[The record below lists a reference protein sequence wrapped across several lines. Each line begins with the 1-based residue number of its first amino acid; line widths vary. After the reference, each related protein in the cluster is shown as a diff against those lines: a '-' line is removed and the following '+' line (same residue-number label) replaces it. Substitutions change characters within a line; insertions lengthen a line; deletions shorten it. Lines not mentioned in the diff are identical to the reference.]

1 MDFELL
7 IDSTGK
13 FEWIL
18 LGLFLTTLLVQCFY
32 YFGVYLR
39 LPTYKVGKRR
49 NSTKGISVV
58 ICARNEAKN
67 LERFLPLIL
76 EQNYPKFE
84 VVVVN
89 DCSTDHTEELL
100 SELKVTYDKLR
111 FTSIPLNEKFTHGK
125 KLALTIGLKSAQYD
139 YVLLTDADCYPA
151 SKGWLKTMAGNLGG
165 DKEIV
170 LGYGG
175 YEKQKGLLNL
185 IIRYET
191 VFTAIQY
198 LSFAIKGR
206 PYMGVGRNLAYRKDL
221 FFKSKGFAGHYH
233 IASGDDDLF
242 VNQHAMKINTSVEI
256 DPESFTISLPKRKF
270 GAWIRQKRRHL
281 LAGNLYNRGSRWR
294 LGLEIISRML
304 LYTSFITLTLISSW
318 LWPLTIFFGLFL
330 VIRMSIFKLGMQRL
344 KERYLLLP
352 SLLLDLVLPLI
363 LGAIWISNLFITK
376 SQTWK

>member
-1 MDFELL
+1 MDFKLL
-7 IDSTGK
+7 FESTGI
-13 FEWIL
+13 FEGIL
-18 LGLFLTTLLVQCFY
+18 LLLFLTTLGIQCFY

-39 LPTYKVGKRR
+39 LPTYKAGKRR

-58 ICARNEAKN
+58 ICARNEANN

-89 DCSTDHTEELL
+89 DCSTDHTENLL
-100 SELKVTYDKLR
+100 SEMKVTYEKLR
-111 FTSIPLNEKFTHGK
+111 YTNIPLNEKFAHGK
-125 KLALTIGLKSAQYD
+125 KLALTIGLKSAQYEH
-139 YVLLTDADCYPA
+139 VLLTDADCYPA
-151 SKGWLKTMAGNLGG
+151 SNGWLQSMAGNLGG

-170 LGYGG
+170 LGYGS
-175 YEKQKGLLNL
+175 YEKQKGLLNI

-242 VNQHAMKINTSVEI
+242 VNQHAVKENSSVEI
-256 DPESFTISLPKRKF
+256 DAESFTISLPKRKL

-281 LAGNLYNRGSRWR
+281 LAGKLYDRGSRWK

-304 LYTSFITLTLISSW
+304 LYASFITLMLISSW
-318 LWPLTIFFGLFL
+318 LWPLTIIFGLFL
-330 VIRMSIFKLGMQRL
+330 VIRMSIFKLGMMRL

-363 LGAIWISNLFITK
+363 LGAIWISNLFVTK
-376 SQTWK
+376 NQTWS

>member
-1 MDFELL
+1 MDLKLLFE
-7 IDSTGK
+7 STGIL
-13 FEWIL
+13 EGIL
-18 LGLFLTTLLVQCFY
+18 LVLFLTTFLIQCFY

-39 LPTYKVGKRR
+39 LPTYKPGKRR

-58 ICARNEAKN
+58 ICARNEANN

-100 SELKVTYDKLR
+100 SELKVKYDKLR
-111 FTSIPLNEKFTHGK
+111 YTNIPLNEKFAHGK

-139 YVLLTDADCYPA
+139 HVLLTDADCYPA
-151 SKGWLKTMAGNLGG
+151 NKGWLQSMAGNLGG

-170 LGYGG
+170 LGYGK
-175 YEKQKGLLNL
+175 YEKQKGLLNI

-206 PYMGVGRNLAYRKDL
+206 PYMGVGRNLGYHKDL

-242 VNQHAMKINTSVEI
+242 VNQHAIKKNTSVEI
-256 DPESFTISLPKRKF
+256 ETESFTISLPKRKL

-294 LGLEIISRML
+294 LGLEIFSRLL
-304 LYTSFITLTLISSW
+304 LYASFITLMLISSW
-318 LWPLTIFFGLFL
+318 LWPLTIIFGLFL
-330 VIRMSIFKLGMQRL
+330 IIRMSIFKLGMRRL
-344 KERYLLLP
+344 KERDLLLP

-363 LGAIWISNLFITK
+363 LGAIWISNLFVTK
-376 SQTWK
+376 NQTWS